1 VKNIPYILF
10 VLLFVTGGCADQNSG
25 NDEDISTDLV
35 ENPLTAAG
43 EGDDSKEVIMSF
55 EDSKYDFGEIIQGEK
70 ISHSFTFTNTGDAPL
85 IISSVR
91 ATCGCTV
98 PTWSKEPIEP
108 GDSEEIKVVF
118 DSEGK
123 SGTQTKDITIISN
136 AVPNT
141 SVLRITGE
149 VIVP

>member
-1 VKNIPYILF
+1 MKNIPYILF

-43 EGDDSKEVIMSF
+43 EEDDSKEVIMSF

>member
-1 VKNIPYILF
+1 
-10 VLLFVTGGCADQNSG
+10 
-25 NDEDISTDLV
+25 
-35 ENPLTAAG
+35 
-43 EGDDSKEVIMSF
+43 MSF